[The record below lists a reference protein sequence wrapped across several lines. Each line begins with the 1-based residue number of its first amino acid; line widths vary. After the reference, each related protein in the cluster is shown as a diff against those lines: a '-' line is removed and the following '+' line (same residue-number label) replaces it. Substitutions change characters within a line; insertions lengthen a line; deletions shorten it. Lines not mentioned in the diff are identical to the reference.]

1 MIAYR
6 RWISIFNQYSYIL
19 EWNLKVNSF
28 SFYASD
34 IKDLDLNLELNEEV
48 ETWVGTVDNYFLVKL
63 KENKIERDEHIY
75 DTA

>member
-1 MIAYR
+1 
-6 RWISIFNQYSYIL
+6 
-19 EWNLKVNSF
+19 LKANSF

-48 ETWVGTVDNYFLVKL
+48 KTWVGTVDNNFLVKL